1 LHSRNPC
8 IIHRD
13 IKPENLLI
21 VGDTLKVADFGWSN
35 IKDTKR
41 VTYCGTPDYLAPEM
55 IQELG
60 HTEKLD
66 IWTLGILMYELLAG
80 KAPFTPAGGRDR
92 RDKMQKLELNI
103 LNLKLEFPDKFPATA
118 RKLIMK
124 I

>member
-1 LHSRNPC
+1 
-8 IIHRD
+8 
-13 IKPENLLI
+13 
-21 VGDTLKVADFGWSN
+21 
-35 IKDTKR
+35 
-41 VTYCGTPDYLAPEM
+41 M